1 MISDSEYYKL
11 LHDLKDSAYCLK
23 KIKDDVDILVKTLN
37 LLAVDLEKLKE
48 K

>member
-23 KIKDDVDILVKTLN
+23 KIKDDVDGLVKTLN